1 MIEVM
6 YVCESKVTGKSCDGY
21 NKFTNPQNAIR
32 FCMMVKKQ
40 WNGIITLITGDD
52 REEVDYVSRKVNISK
67 L

>member
-1 MIEVM
+1 MIEV
-6 YVCESKVTGKSCDGY
+6 YYLSKSSLSDKWIEGY
-21 NKFTNPQNAIR
+21 NKFSTPQNAIR